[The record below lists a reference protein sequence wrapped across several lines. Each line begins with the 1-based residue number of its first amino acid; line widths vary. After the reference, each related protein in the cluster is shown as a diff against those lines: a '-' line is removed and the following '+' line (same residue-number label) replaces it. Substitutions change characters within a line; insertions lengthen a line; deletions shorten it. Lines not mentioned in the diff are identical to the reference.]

1 MTPVT
6 MPNEDSLADA
16 LNRFIPHSLGAV
28 EALNVALRLQTNW
41 GDAQPMKIL
50 INDELTIEGNS
61 NAFTNAA
68 IEAGVIHGRALLEFL
83 GLTSSSSR
91 LQNIT
96 RPRKRDDIGIEH
108 FENATGFLT
117 RVSPAQVLS
126 HYPGSAAEA
135 EQALLSVFRIANKGL
150 AHLTSSFLASSEETR
165 LLEIASRGIPALV
178 VSYLYTPL
186 NRPAPASQ
194 VSSRPRHAD

>member
-1 MTPVT
+1 
-6 MPNEDSLADA
+6 MPSVDSLADA
-16 LNRFIPHSLGAV
+16 LNHFIPHSLGAI
-28 EALNVALRLQTNW
+28 EALNIALRLQTDR

-68 IEAGVIHGRALLEFL
+68 IEAGVMHRRALLEFL
-83 GLTSSSSR
+83 GLTSASGR
-91 LQNIT
+91 LQNLT
-96 RPRKRDDIGIEH
+96 HPRRGDDIGIEH
-108 FENATGFLT
+108 FENASGFLT
-117 RVSPAQVLS
+117 HVSLAQVLS
-126 HYPGSAAEA
+126 RYPGDAAEA

-165 LLEIASRGIPALV
+165 PLEIASRGIPALV
-178 VSYLYTPL
+178 VSYFYTPMG
-186 NRPAPASQ
+186 RPAPAPQ

>member
-1 MTPVT
+1 
-6 MPNEDSLADA
+6 MPSEESLANA
-16 LNRFIPHSLGAV
+16 LNHLIPHSLGAI
-28 EALNVALRLQTNW
+28 ETLNVALRLQANW

-68 IEAGVIHGRALLEFL
+68 IEAGVIHCRALLEFL
-83 GLTSSSSR
+83 GLTSASGR
-91 LQNIT
+91 LQNLT
-96 RPRKRDDIGIEH
+96 HRRKRDDIGIEH
-108 FENATGFLT
+108 FESVTGFLT
-117 RVSPAQVLS
+117 HVPLAQVLS
-126 HYPGSAAEA
+126 HYPGEAEEA

-178 VSYLYTPL
+178 VSYLYTPM

-194 VSSRPRHAD
+194 VTSRSRHVD